1 MDFVNNEK
9 GQKKM
14 VTDPGVGPGDGG
26 GNWSNGRQGGFKME
40 DQNVNITFGEQ
51 QNTTRESKAIPE
63 WIKESTVAGSYR
75 FCFLFCSIF

>member
-14 VTDPGVGPGDGG
+14 VTDPGVGPGADG

-63 WIKESTVAGSYR
+63 WIKESTVAGLLS
-75 FCFLFCSIF
+75 FWINFHF